1 MQLRGHIDG
10 LFQREGAFHGKGLG
24 DCHER
29 AARYKLSAIKNRAQ
43 LALAVSK
50 QIGVEVESLVLKDS
64 STEVRTQVS
73 LSSNAAATGFHPATA
88 VYCSRSVDA
97 QKSVPET
104 PLLDA
109 ALQNRSEPS
118 GRNHNFTNLQQA
130 EKATVYRILQVLDR
144 FCVSDAAYHE
154 TTMALPDF
162 NLPKSYI
169 VKQSRADLNE
179 ILTVEVLNSDTKNLS
194 GARISFY
201 ESLRAELRLFQKPNK
216 DEEARK
222 K

>member
-1 MQLRGHIDG
+1 MPCWWRCAKGLRKKEAEVTEAKDVNVQLREHIDG
-10 LFQREGAFHGKGLG
+10 LFQREGVFHRKGLG
-24 DCHER
+24 DCHKR

-50 QIGVEVESLVLKDS
+50 QIGVEVESLVLKDT

-130 EKATVYRILQVLDR
+130 EKATVYRI
-144 FCVSDAAYHE
+144 
-154 TTMALPDF
+154 
-162 NLPKSYI
+162 
-169 VKQSRADLNE
+169 
-179 ILTVEVLNSDTKNLS
+179 
-194 GARISFY
+194 
-201 ESLRAELRLFQKPNK
+201 
-216 DEEARK
+216 
-222 K
+222 